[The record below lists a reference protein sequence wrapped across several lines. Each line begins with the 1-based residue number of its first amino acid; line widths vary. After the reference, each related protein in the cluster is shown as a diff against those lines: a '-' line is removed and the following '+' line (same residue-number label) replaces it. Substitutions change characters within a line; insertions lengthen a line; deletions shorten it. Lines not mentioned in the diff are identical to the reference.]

1 MYETSNT
8 TAVPVAAPSRQ
19 NRIMESLLKSRETHG
34 LFVKQGEVVE
44 GTVVEK
50 RGSSLFVDLG
60 ARGMGIVYGREY
72 YAAQDIIKRLA
83 PGDTVSAK
91 VVEPDNEEGYV
102 ELSLKEAGDEKKWLT
117 LRRFMNEGEV
127 LELPIMEANRGGLIL
142 EAEGVRGFLPAS
154 QLAPQNYPRVEGG
167 DKEKILEELQKLVGE
182 KLKVKVLDVNPVEAK
197 LIFTERRQVSE
208 EMKQFL
214 ATHAIGDA
222 VEGEVVSVVDFGA
235 FMKIAETDLEG
246 LIHISEIDWSL
257 IEDPREVLKTGDRVR
272 AKIID
277 VQGDRISLSL
287 KQLKEDP
294 WVSFGESHKKGDT
307 VTGRVTKVNT
317 FGAFVEFV
325 KGVNGLAHVSEFGTE
340 TRMRETLTPGNEYP
354 FVILLLDP
362 KEHKMSLGMP
372 ESNREPSRNA
382 DGIPPEAPDT
392 PSSSKNTNA
401 E

>member
-1 MYETSNT
+1 MYDNSST
-8 TAVPVAAPSRQ
+8 TAVPVGAPSRQ
-19 NRIMESLLKSRETHG
+19 NRIMELLMKSRETHG

-60 ARGMGIVYGREY
+60 PRGMGIVYGREY
-72 YAAQDIIKRLA
+72 YAAQDIIKRLST
-83 PGDTVSAK
+83 GDTMSAK

-127 LELPIMEANRGGLIL
+127 LELPVLEANRGGLIL
-142 EAEGVRGFLPAS
+142 EALSVRGFLPAS

-167 DKEKILEELQKLVGE
+167 DKERILVELQKLVGE
-182 KLKVKVLDVNPVEAK
+182 KLKVKVLDVNQAEGK

-214 ATHAIGDA
+214 ATHAIGDT
-222 VEGEVVSVVDFGA
+222 VEGEIVSVVDFGA

-257 IEDPREVLKTGDRVR
+257 VEDPREILKTGDRVQ

-287 KQLKEDP
+287 KQLKDDP
-294 WVSFGESHKKGDT
+294 WVVFGESHKKGDT
-307 VTGRVTKVNT
+307 VTGRVTKLNP
-317 FGAFVEFV
+317 FGAFVELA
-325 KGVNGLAHVSEFGTE
+325 KGVHGLVHVSEFGTE
-340 TRMRETLTPGNEYP
+340 AHMREVLAPGSEGS
-354 FVILLLDP
+354 FLILLIDS
-362 KEHKMSLGMP
+362 KEHKMSLGLP
-372 ESNREPSRNA
+372 AGGQEILS
-382 DGIPPEAPDT
+382 EATDAAVAEET
-392 PSSSKNTNA
+392 PATSG